1 MTAFIQKLLVGFALS
16 SSLLLAETMTVE
28 GTTVTF
34 EAPADFKPLS
44 EEIIALKWPSHRAP
58 NYAVGNE
65 AGSTTI
71 AYDYKADVTGA
82 TLPVLKTQFTA
93 VFDQSIPGIEWIKN
107 EIVMLDGE
115 EWIMFEMTSNAVDT
129 DIHNLLLVTILE
141 DTLLM
146 FNFNSVKHEFPQYEA
161 ALRESIESIR
171 FNR

>member
-1 MTAFIQKLLVGFALS
+1 M
-16 SSLLLAETMTVE
+16 
-28 GTTVTF
+28 
-34 EAPADFKPLS
+34 
-44 EEIIALKWPSHRAP
+44 P

-71 AYDYKADVTGA
+71 VYDYKADVTGA
-82 TLPVLKTQFTA
+82 TLPVLKCSLQQYLINLFRELNGLKMRSLCLM
-93 VFDQSIPGIEWIKN
+93 VVKGGI
-107 EIVMLDGE
+107 MSG
-115 EWIMFEMTSNAVDT
+115 MTSNAVDT

-146 FNFNSVKHEFPQYEA
+146 FNFNSVKYEFPQYEA